1 MNLIAREGNVL
12 QSNRFHR
19 GQDLQVFAILK
30 HRTIVESELC
40 VPIVGTIGKDNDI
53 VITNLTTEN
62 HTVIEDSVKEVGLTP
77 DLDGRMKLVT
87 PKPNKMNIS
96 LYHRYML
103 PYRKGFVNKKIRLF
117 LDYLSL
123 GKSTLHS

>member
-53 VITNLTTEN
+53 VITNLATEN
-62 HTVIEDSVKEVGLTP
+62 HPIIEDPVKEVRLTE
-77 DLDGRMKLVT
+77 DFYSGEILIS
-87 PKPNKMNIS
+87 PKSNKVYIS
-96 LYHRYML
+96 LHHVYIMT
-103 PYRKGFVNKKIRLF
+103 G
-117 LDYLSL
+117 
-123 GKSTLHS
+123 

>member
-1 MNLIAREGNVL
+1 MNLNAREGNVL

-40 VPIVGTIGKDNDI
+40 VPIVGTIGEDNDI

-103 PYRKGFVNKKIRLF
+103 PYRKGFVKALF
-117 LDYLSL
+117 
-123 GKSTLHS
+123 